1 MITQEQIDQLVHK
14 IVASYQPEKV
24 ILIGSYAA
32 GNQNENSDLD
42 LLIVKNTPLP
52 AHKRASEISG
62 LLKGILFPIDVLIYT
77 QSEFEQMKTL
87 KYSFLYQALSKNKIL
102 YEQS

>member
-52 AHKRASEISG
+52 AHKRTSEISG